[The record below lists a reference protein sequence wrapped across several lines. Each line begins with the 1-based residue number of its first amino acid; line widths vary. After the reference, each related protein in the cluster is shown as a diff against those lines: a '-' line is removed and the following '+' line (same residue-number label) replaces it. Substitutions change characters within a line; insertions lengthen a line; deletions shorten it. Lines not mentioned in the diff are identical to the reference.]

1 MNHTTLVLLGV
12 VLVAATLVISTLGV
26 APALAGGGH
35 DKRDKYDK
43 KGDSSATVTKQ
54 ANKQKGVLS
63 GFVTFDEQD
72 ADNCIA
78 VLNDANACR
87 EQGQQVTPPGPPP
100 PEKEG
105 CPTGTVFDVTLQA
118 ALPTTGT
125 PVLQQGDELCLEKQG
140 ENKDITVVRGG
151 NVVEGLTPDVVV
163 TPTGPDNQCDATKQ
177 QVRAFLSSGE
187 FPREGNLGPTFVC
200 VNIN

>member
-12 VLVAATLVISTLGV
+12 VLVAATLVISALAV
-26 APALAGGGH
+26 APALAGGH

-43 KGDSSATVTKQ
+43 KGDSSATVTEQ

-100 PEKEG
+100 TPPPEVG
-105 CPTGTVFDVTLQA
+105 CPENTLYNVILKEDLKDGTTIPKDTILC
-118 ALPTTGT
+118 LPKKLGDQTATVSTET
-125 PVLQQGDELCLEKQG
+125 PVDS
-140 ENKDITVVRGG
+140 ITSF
-151 NVVEGLTPDVVV
+151 DVVV
-163 TPTGPDNQCDATKQ
+163 ANPNLDPCPESPTPGFSLAKVDSGNPGNPIGQDGTVCIKKQ
-177 QVRAFLSSGE
+177 
-187 FPREGNLGPTFVC
+187 
-200 VNIN
+200 